1 MEEKELWAVV
11 SYEIFGQKASAVT
24 SRPISGAEARK
35 LIDRG
40 RIFVDFEDLGL
51 DLSCTLL
58 IVYEV
63 IRTSTKEEAIEI
75 AEKANDG
82 NIPAFEAV
90 VALNEGGE

>member
-1 MEEKELWAVV
+1 MEEKKLWAVV
-11 SYEIFGQKASAVT
+11 SYEIFGQKETTIT

-51 DLSCTLL
+51 DLACSLL

-75 AEKANDG
+75 AEKANEG
-82 NIPAFEAV
+82 NFPAFDAA
-90 VALNEGGE
+90 VALNEEV